1 MYCLFIYMIIII
13 TIIFNVSNAKD
24 KSSMYYNGTVDD
36 IFPNNIH
43 NYLSNKYNQNSK
55 WRKVF
60 DEIVMAST
68 KDYISKNPL
77 VELDPI
83 LFQNSDKNLSKMRKE
98 NTLGYLNIG
107 IYIIILS
114 LSFKYWY
121 IYHHLIIIINLSL
134 SSHHHHH
141 HHHMNIITSLSS
153 YHYHLIIIT
162 IISLI
167 KIF

>member
-1 MYCLFIYMIIII
+1 MIII

-55 WRKVF
+55 CRKVF

-83 LFQNSDKNLSKMRKE
+83 LFQNTDKTLSKMRKE

-114 LSFKYWY
+114 LSS
-121 IYHHLIIIINLSL
+121 YHFINLSL

-141 HHHMNIITSLSS
+141 HYMNIITSL
-153 YHYHLIIIT
+153 T
-162 IISLI
+162 IILFI
-167 KIF
+167 N

>member
-1 MYCLFIYMIIII
+1 MIII
-13 TIIFNVSNAKD
+13 TIIFNVSNAID

-55 WRKVF
+55 CRKVF

-83 LFQNSDKNLSKMRKE
+83 LFQNTDKTLSKMRKE

-114 LSFKYWY
+114 LSS
-121 IYHHLIIIINLSL
+121 YHFINLSL

-141 HHHMNIITSLSS
+141 HHYMNIITSL
-153 YHYHLIIIT
+153 T
-162 IISLI
+162 IILFI
-167 KIF
+167 N